1 MSDLKKIIVPIKNE
15 MDSFEKKFRE
25 SVSSDVAVVDKIMH
39 YIIKRKGKQ
48 IRPIFVFLSSKLF
61 GKISKS
67 SYTAASLI
75 ELLHTATLIHDDVVD
90 ESNLRRGV
98 FSINAV
104 WKNKIA
110 VLVGDFLLSKG
121 LLLSVKNKEYKML
134 EIMSSAVE
142 QMSEGELLQME
153 RSRKLNVSED
163 DYYKII
169 RKKTAA
175 LISACSESG
184 AVASKQCVTVCEKM
198 RLFGEYAGMA
208 FQIKDD
214 LFDYESNI
222 NIGKPKGIDIKDKKL
237 TLPIIYSL
245 NNVSYNQKRNI
256 INTIKR
262 DYDNEEK
269 IIELYN
275 IVKSCGGIDYSK
287 KVMKE
292 YHDKAIGILNEF
304 EDNEAKKS
312 LILLLKFI
320 INRKK

>member
-25 SVSSDVAVVDKIMH
+25 SVSSDIAVVDKIMH

-48 IRPIFVFLSSKLF
+48 IRPIFVFLSAKLF

-153 RSRKLNVSED
+153 KSRKLNISED

-175 LISACSESG
+175 LISACCESG
-184 AVASKQCVTVCEKM
+184 AVASKQCDTVSEKM

-245 NNVSYNQKRNI
+245 NNVSYNQKRSI

-287 KVMKE
+287 KIMKK

>member
-25 SVSSDVAVVDKIMH
+25 SVSSDVAIVDKIMH

-153 RSRKLNVSED
+153 KSRKLNISED

-169 RKKTAA
+169 RKKTAT
-175 LISACSESG
+175 LISACCESG
-184 AVASKQCVTVCEKM
+184 AVASKQCDTVCEKM

-245 NNVSYNQKRNI
+245 NNFTYNQKRNI

-287 KVMKE
+287 KIMKK

>member
-153 RSRKLNVSED
+153 KSRKLNVSED

-169 RKKTAA
+169 RN
-175 LISACSESG
+175 
-184 AVASKQCVTVCEKM
+184 
-198 RLFGEYAGMA
+198 F
-208 FQIKDD
+208 F
-214 LFDYESNI
+214 
-222 NIGKPKGIDIKDKKL
+222 PW
-237 TLPIIYSL
+237 
-245 NNVSYNQKRNI
+245 
-256 INTIKR
+256 
-262 DYDNEEK
+262 
-269 IIELYN
+269 
-275 IVKSCGGIDYSK
+275 
-287 KVMKE
+287 
-292 YHDKAIGILNEF
+292 HD
-304 EDNEAKKS
+304 
-312 LILLLKFI
+312 
-320 INRKK
+320 

>member
-153 RSRKLNVSED
+153 KSRKLNISED

-169 RKKTAA
+169 RKKTAT
-175 LISACSESG
+175 LISACCESG
-184 AVASKQCVTVCEKM
+184 AVASKQCDTVCEKM

-245 NNVSYNQKRNI
+245 NNVSHNQKRNI

>member
-1 MSDLKKIIVPIKNE
+1 
-15 MDSFEKKFRE
+15 
-25 SVSSDVAVVDKIMH
+25 
-39 YIIKRKGKQ
+39 
-48 IRPIFVFLSSKLF
+48 
-61 GKISKS
+61 
-67 SYTAASLI
+67 
-75 ELLHTATLIHDDVVD
+75 
-90 ESNLRRGV
+90 
-98 FSINAV
+98 
-104 WKNKIA
+104 

-121 LLLSVKNKEYKML
+121 LLLSVKNREYKML

-142 QMSEGELLQME
+142 KMSEGELLQME
-153 RSRKLNVSED
+153 KSRKLNVSEA

-175 LISACSESG
+175 LISACCESG
-184 AVASKQCVTVCEKM
+184 AVASKQCDTIREKM

-245 NNVSYNQKRNI
+245 NKVSYTQKRTI
-256 INTIKR
+256 INTVKK
-262 DYDNEEK
+262 DYDNDEK

-275 IVKSCGGIDYSK
+275 IVKSSGGIDYSK
-287 KVMKE
+287 KIMHE
-292 YHDKAIGILNEF
+292 YHDKAIDILNEF
-304 EDNEAKKS
+304 EDNNAKNS
-312 LILLLKFI
+312 LMLLLKFI

>member
-15 MDSFEKKFRE
+15 MESFEKKFKE
-25 SVSSDVAVVDKIMH
+25 SVSSDVALVDKIMH

-48 IRPIFVFLSSKLF
+48 IRPIFVFLSAKLF
-61 GKISKS
+61 GKIYKS
-67 SYTAASLI
+67 SFTAASLI

-153 RSRKLNVSED
+153 KSRKLNVSEA

-169 RKKTAA
+169 KKKTAT
-175 LISACSESG
+175 LISACCESG
-184 AVASKQCVTVCEKM
+184 AVATKQCDTVCEKM

-245 NNVSYNQKRNI
+245 NKASYNQKRTI
-256 INTIKR
+256 INTVKR
-262 DYDNEEK
+262 DYDNNEK

-275 IVKSCGGIDYSK
+275 IIKSCGGIDYSK
-287 KVMKE
+287 KIMKE

-304 EDNEAKKS
+304 EDNEAKNS
-312 LILLLKFI
+312 LMLLLKFI

>member
-1 MSDLKKIIVPIKNE
+1 MNSIKKIIVPIKNE
-15 MDSFEKKFRE
+15 MESFEKKFKE
-25 SVSSDVAVVDKIMH
+25 SISSDVAIVDKIMH

-48 IRPIFVFLSSKLF
+48 IRPIFVFLSAKLF
-61 GKISKS
+61 GNISNS
-67 SYTAASLI
+67 CYTAASLI

-98 FSINAV
+98 FSVNAV

-134 EIMSSAVE
+134 EIMSRAVE

-153 RSRKLNVSED
+153 KSRKLNVSED

-175 LISACSESG
+175 LISACCESG
-184 AVASKQCVTVCEKM
+184 AVASKQCDTICEKM

-222 NIGKPKGIDIKDKKL
+222 NIGKPKGIDVKDKKL

-245 NNVSYNQKRNI
+245 NNVSYNQKKRI
-256 INTIKR
+256 INTVKK
-262 DYDNEEK
+262 DYDNGDK
-269 IIELYN
+269 IVELYN
-275 IVKSCGGIDYSK
+275 IVKSCGGIEYSK
-287 KVMKE
+287 KIMKK
-292 YHDKAIGILNEF
+292 YHDKAISILNEF
-304 EDNEAKKS
+304 ENSEAKDS
-312 LILLLKFI
+312 LMLLLKFI
-320 INRKK
+320 ISRRK

>member
-153 RSRKLNVSED
+153 KSRKLNVSED

-175 LISACSESG
+175 LISACCESG
-184 AVASKQCVTVCEKM
+184 AVASKQCDTVCEKM
-198 RLFGEYAGMA
+198 RLFGEFAGMA

>member
-1 MSDLKKIIVPIKNE
+1 MSDLKKITVPIKNE
-15 MDSFEKKFRE
+15 MELFEKKFKE
-25 SVSSDVAVVDKIMH
+25 SVSSDVAIVDKIMH

-48 IRPIFVFLSSKLF
+48 IRPIFVFLSAKLF

-67 SYTAASLI
+67 CYTAASLI

-134 EIMSSAVE
+134 EIMSNAVE
-142 QMSEGELLQME
+142 KMSEGELLQME
-153 RSRKLNVSED
+153 KSRKLNVSEA

-169 RKKTAA
+169 RKKTAT
-175 LISACSESG
+175 LISACCESG
-184 AVASKQCVTVCEKM
+184 AVASKQCDAVREKM

-245 NNVSYNQKRNI
+245 NKVSYNQKRTI
-256 INTIKR
+256 INTVKK
-262 DYDNEEK
+262 DYDNDEK

-275 IVKSCGGIDYSK
+275 IVKSSGGIDYSK
-287 KVMKE
+287 KIMRE
-292 YHDKAIGILNEF
+292 YHDKAIDILNEF
-304 EDNEAKKS
+304 DDNDAKNS
-312 LILLLKFI
+312 LMLLLKFI